1 MKFLPKPK
9 PVNLADTQVS
19 QGMELAVGIAVFF
32 LMGFGLD
39 AWLNTT
45 PIFMI
50 SFTIFAM
57 VGNFVKMYLSYSKA
71 MRHQEEE
78 RARLSS
84 TGGR

>member
-9 PVNLADTQVS
+9 PVNLADSQVS

-45 PIFMI
+45 PLFMI
-50 SFTIFAM
+50 AFTVFAM

-78 RARLSS
+78 RARLSH